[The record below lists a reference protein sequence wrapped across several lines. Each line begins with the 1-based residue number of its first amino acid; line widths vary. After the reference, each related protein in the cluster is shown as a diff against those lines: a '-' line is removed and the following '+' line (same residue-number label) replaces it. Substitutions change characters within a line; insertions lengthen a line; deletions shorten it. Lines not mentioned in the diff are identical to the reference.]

1 MHKINKKILL
11 LDNTKKSYVT
21 KMIKINEKGLGIMTE
36 LSKQISDN
44 RKKFRVDH
52 FDIVVYEYINRYN
65 NKNIILDPP
74 YQRKFRW
81 DIKTQSALIESIL
94 IGIPLPPIFAFSND
108 NFDWE
113 IIDGLQ
119 RTTTLIN
126 FLTDKKDSQGNFFK
140 FQGCE
145 ILTELNG
152 KSLKDLPD
160 AIRNSINNAR
170 LRIELVED
178 TDDAYSQYLL
188 FSRLNSNGE
197 ALSPQE
203 LRNFLIYKL
212 NPNFY
217 TEITSTL
224 KNLPSFKR
232 IIHLLP
238 KRVDKQEDIEYILR
252 FFICKKIMIS
262 QKNDKHKYSNIE
274 DILTN
279 EIQLYLKNTSESQLK
294 NDYKLFIEVFDYIDF
309 IQNGNGFKAFDKPS
323 QSLPNVSVIL
333 PAISMHIKK
342 YKSLDKSHV
351 LEIIHDFYNDNT
363 YKKITQQSY
372 SPVKRFF
379 ELSLYASAYFY
390 AKIRG

>member
-1 MHKINKKILL
+1 
-11 LDNTKKSYVT
+11 
-21 KMIKINEKGLGIMTE
+21 MTE
-36 LSKQISDN
+36 ISKQIADN

-52 FDIVVYEYINRYN
+52 FDIVISEYINRYIN
-65 NKNIILDPP
+65 GNIILDPP

-108 NFDWE
+108 DFNWE

-140 FQGCE
+140 FQDCE

-160 AIRNSINNAR
+160 GIRNLVRNAR

-188 FSRLNSNGE
+188 FSRLNNNGE

-217 TEITSTL
+217 IEITSNL
-224 KNLPSFKR
+224 KKLSSFKR
-232 IIHLLP
+232 IINLSP
-238 KRVDKQEDIEYILR
+238 ERIDRQEDIEYILR
-252 FFICKKIMIS
+252 FFICKRIMIS
-262 QKNDKHKYSNIE
+262 QRNDKHKYTNIE
-274 DILTN
+274 DILTD
-279 EIQLYLKNTSESQLK
+279 EIQLYLKNTTDIQLK
-294 NDYKLFIEVFDYIDF
+294 NDYKLFKEVFDYIDM
-309 IQNGNGFKAFDKPS
+309 IQNGNGFKAFNKS
-323 QSLPNVSVIL
+323 SRSLPNASIIL
-333 PAISMHIKK
+333 PAISMYIKD
-342 YKSLDKSHV
+342 YKLLNKNRII
-351 LEIIHDFYNDNT
+351 EIIENFYNDDT

>member
-1 MHKINKKILL
+1 MH
-11 LDNTKKSYVT
+11 
-21 KMIKINEKGLGIMTE
+21 E

-52 FDIVVYEYINRYN
+52 FDIVVSEYINRYTSG
-65 NKNIILDPP
+65 NIILDPP

-81 DIKTQSALIESIL
+81 NIKTQSALIESIL

-140 FQGCE
+140 FQDCE

-152 KSLKDLPD
+152 KSLKELPD
-160 AIRNSINNAR
+160 AIRNSIKNAR

-188 FSRLNSNGE
+188 FSRLNNNGE

-232 IIHLLP
+232 IINLLP
-238 KRVDKQEDIEYILR
+238 KRIDKQEDLEYILR

-262 QKNDKHKYSNIE
+262 QKNDKHKYTNIE
-274 DILTN
+274 DILTD
-279 EIQLYLKNTSESQLK
+279 EIQLYLKNTSETELK
-294 NDYKLFIEVFDYIDF
+294 NDYKLFKEVFDYIDF
-309 IQNGNGFKAFDKPS
+309 IQNGNGFKAFNKTS
-323 QSLPNVSVIL
+323 QSLPNVSIIL
-333 PAISMHIKK
+333 PAISMHIKD
-342 YKSLDKSHV
+342 YKLLNRNDV
-351 LEIIHDFYNDNT
+351 INIINKFYNDDT

-379 ELSLYASAYFY
+379 ELSLYAYKYFY
-390 AKIRG
+390 DRIKG